1 MKIVRILITIAV
13 IAGFAYGGYW
23 AYITFFPKKKTT
35 ISVPTTQPQNDEFVL
50 KVTEIGKVKARKFVP
65 VSAPFSGKIMK
76 LCKEGSVVKKGDF
89 LAQMD
94 ATELTRKQRDESL
107 DYKQAMADVQKAV
120 EELNILKISTEL
132 DLKDKRSQLEYDKS
146 ELEDARAKLKR
157 QQRLFKEL
165 IVTRQNVEDE
175 EIKVRSR
182 ELAVKKDTIALEV
195 GKKKNLSDLTKK
207 KAEINILKIKTEK
220 KKLDMSSATEDLDHA
235 TIKAPEGGIVVF
247 LDVWRAG
254 QMGKLSEG
262 DDVGRRANIMEI
274 PDLSSLLVLVPVRE
288 TDIHRVKVGNQAV
301 IKLEADPNSVF
312 HGKVEKID
320 RVAKEPLPWE
330 NPTAP
335 GQKTFEVTI
344 ALKETDPARIRPG
357 MTANSEIIEKKIA
370 KALSLP
376 IECVFYREGKKFV
389 YVRTGESFQVKE
401 VEVGDRNEN
410 FVVITKGLK
419 GNEEIA
425 LRDPTKS
432 LEDSQVAKKADQ
444 DKKNPPPQKS
454 SPMEMVPKK

>member
-23 AYITFFPKKKTT
+23 GYMKYFPKKKTAV
-35 ISVPTTQPQNDEFVL
+35 SVPTTKAQNEEFVL

-76 LCKEGSVVKKGDF
+76 LTKEGSVVKKGDF

-94 ATELTRKQRDESL
+94 ATELTRKQRDEGL
-107 DYKQAMADVQKAV
+107 DFKQAMADVTKAL
-120 EELNILKISTEL
+120 EELRILRISTEL
-132 DLKDKRSQLEYDKS
+132 DLKDKKSQLEYDRS

-157 QQRLFKEL
+157 QQRLFKEQ

-195 GKKKNLSDLTKK
+195 AKKKNLSDLTKK
-207 KAEINILKIKTEK
+207 NAEITILRIKAEK
-220 KKLDMSSATEDLDHA
+220 KKLDLDSASEDLDHA

-274 PDLSSLLVLVPVRE
+274 PDLSSLLVIVPVRE
-288 TDIHRVKVGNQAV
+288 TDIHRVKVGAEAV

-335 GQKTFEVTI
+335 GQKTFEVTL
-344 ALKETDPARIRPG
+344 ALKETDAARIRPG
-357 MTANSEIIEKKIA
+357 MTANTEIVEKKIP
-370 KALSLP
+370 KAMSLP

-389 YVRTGESFQVKE
+389 YVKTAEGYQIKE

-432 LEDSQVAKKADQ
+432 LEEAQVASKAEQ
-444 DKKNPPPQKS
+444 DSKNPSEKKS